1 MFKLNANGP
10 GFDLF
15 SIDINRARD
24 NGLPPYHE
32 LYTKCTGIKVQHW
45 KDLRQHFDVQNVVL
59 MATIYE
65 SVFDMDAL
73 AGVLMERRD
82 YSLLGVVARCMAAE
96 QFRHLK
102 YADRYFYSFSD
113 SLTKFT
119 NGKWHYYGWSIDD
132 AFQQYCLLAQINAIE
147 EMSIAKLLCQ
157 VTDLESVPQ
166 HAFLVESAHNPN
178 ILCKNYRDFD
188 FSLWKGK

>member
-15 SIDINRARD
+15 SIDINRGRD
-24 NGLPPYHE
+24 NGLPPYHV
-32 LYTKCTGIKVQHW
+32 LYSKCTGRKVNHW
-45 KDLRQHFDVQNVVL
+45 NDLVAHFDVPNLVL
-59 MATIYE
+59 MAKIYE

-82 YSLLGVVARCMAAE
+82 YSLVGVVARCMAAE

-113 SLTKFT
+113 SPTKFT
-119 NGKWHYYGWSIDD
+119 NGK
-132 AFQQYCLLAQINAIE
+132 
-147 EMSIAKLLCQ
+147 
-157 VTDLESVPQ
+157 
-166 HAFLVESAHNPN
+166 
-178 ILCKNYRDFD
+178 
-188 FSLWKGK
+188 

>member
-1 MFKLNANGP
+1 MFKLYANGP

-15 SIDINRARD
+15 SIDLNRARD

-32 LYTKCTGIKVQHW
+32 LYTKCTGIIVQQW
-45 KDLRQHFDVQNVVL
+45 NDLKGHFDVPNIEL

-82 YSLLGVVARCMAAE
+82 YSLMGVVARCMAAE
-96 QFRHLK
+96 QFRRLK

-113 SLTKFT
+113 SPTKFT
-119 NGKWHYYGWSIDD
+119 IG
-132 AFQQYCLLAQINAIE
+132 E
-147 EMSIAKLLCQ
+147 
-157 VTDLESVPQ
+157 
-166 HAFLVESAHNPN
+166 
-178 ILCKNYRDFD
+178 
-188 FSLWKGK
+188 